1 MIYAAV
7 IVAICLAELLIRRY
21 INQNVEEDGQKWGKC
36 GVRLRKY
43 HNYGMANDTLRKRPM
58 MVKIIGVVVVTFLAV
73 VFLFLLTL
81 KGEKAGKWGLALIL
95 GGGLANLLE
104 RFVHGYVTD
113 YLQFRVPLACLR
125 KLIYNVADLCIFAG
139 TAILF
144 FRELAE
150 AVPFLFQRLVQG
162 KQPVGYTCGT
172 GQHFIFISEMH
183 IHTADVFG
191 CKIGA
196 GTCDSLFL
204 VFRGKQKYELKKQ
217 GFLFALHYFQ
227 AARPQQGKRKV
238 GQILQMQRVQFFRFI
253 VIRMERAVNGISGS
267 LGDHCFLKQKV
278 VTHAVL

>member
-1 MIYAAV
+1 MIYVAV

-21 INQNVEEDGQKWGKC
+21 INQNVEEDGQKWGTC

-58 MVKIIGVVVVTFLAV
+58 LVKIIGVVVVSFLAV
-73 VFLFLLTL
+73 VFLFMLTL

-150 AVPFLFQRLVQG
+150 AV
-162 KQPVGYTCGT
+162 
-172 GQHFIFISEMH
+172 S
-183 IHTADVFG
+183 
-191 CKIGA
+191 
-196 GTCDSLFL
+196 
-204 VFRGKQKYELKKQ
+204 
-217 GFLFALHYFQ
+217 
-227 AARPQQGKRKV
+227 
-238 GQILQMQRVQFFRFI
+238 
-253 VIRMERAVNGISGS
+253 
-267 LGDHCFLKQKV
+267 
-278 VTHAVL
+278 

>member
-1 MIYAAV
+1 MIYVAV

-58 MVKIIGVVVVTFLAV
+58 LVKIIGVVVVSFLAV

-139 TAILF
+139 TAVLF

-150 AVPFLFQRLVQG
+150 AVSGPLPQRCHSDAEIPERAGPIPVPKTCPG
-162 KQPVGYTCGT
+162 K
-172 GQHFIFISEMH
+172 
-183 IHTADVFG
+183 TAG
-191 CKIGA
+191 RIYLWYR
-196 GTCDSLFL
+196 S
-204 VFRGKQKYELKKQ
+204 
-217 GFLFALHYFQ
+217 ALHFY
-227 AARPQQGKRKV
+227 K
-238 GQILQMQRVQFFRFI
+238 
-253 VIRMERAVNGISGS
+253 
-267 LGDHCFLKQKV
+267 
-278 VTHAVL
+278 

>member
-1 MIYAAV
+1 MIYVAV

-21 INQNVEEDGQKWGKC
+21 INQNVEEDGQKWGKS

-43 HNYGMANDTLRKRPM
+43 HNYGMTNDTLRKRPM
-58 MVKIIGVVVVTFLAV
+58 LVKIIGVVVVSFLAV

-150 AVPFLFQRLVQG
+150 AV
-162 KQPVGYTCGT
+162 
-172 GQHFIFISEMH
+172 S
-183 IHTADVFG
+183 
-191 CKIGA
+191 
-196 GTCDSLFL
+196 
-204 VFRGKQKYELKKQ
+204 
-217 GFLFALHYFQ
+217 
-227 AARPQQGKRKV
+227 
-238 GQILQMQRVQFFRFI
+238 
-253 VIRMERAVNGISGS
+253 
-267 LGDHCFLKQKV
+267 
-278 VTHAVL
+278 

>member
-139 TAILF
+139 T
-144 FRELAE
+144 
-150 AVPFLFQRLVQG
+150 
-162 KQPVGYTCGT
+162 
-172 GQHFIFISEMH
+172 
-183 IHTADVFG
+183 
-191 CKIGA
+191 
-196 GTCDSLFL
+196 CDSLFL
-204 VFRGKQKYELKKQ
+204 VFRGKHKYELKKQ

>member
-1 MIYAAV
+1 MIYVAV

-21 INQNVEEDGQKWGKC
+21 INQNVGEDGQKWGKC

-58 MVKIIGVVVVTFLAV
+58 LVKIIGVVVVSFLAV

-113 YLQFRVPLACLR
+113 YLQFRVPLACFR
-125 KLIYNVADLCIFAG
+125 KLIYNVAYLCIFVG

-150 AVPFLFQRLVQG
+150 AV
-162 KQPVGYTCGT
+162 
-172 GQHFIFISEMH
+172 S
-183 IHTADVFG
+183 
-191 CKIGA
+191 
-196 GTCDSLFL
+196 
-204 VFRGKQKYELKKQ
+204 
-217 GFLFALHYFQ
+217 
-227 AARPQQGKRKV
+227 
-238 GQILQMQRVQFFRFI
+238 
-253 VIRMERAVNGISGS
+253 
-267 LGDHCFLKQKV
+267 
-278 VTHAVL
+278 